1 MKLSQFLWK
10 NYKESSSGKEMYAF
24 FKNYNTLLMKNNEIN
39 FYQQLRLSIAYA
51 GALKIDFYDHI
62 KDISNVFFDFTHDE
76 KNNPVQTD
84 IQSIEDAES
93 FFLEIADMKFLE
105 EDGSL
110 TEEVF
115 SSDDVP
121 FLSEV
126 LYAIAPKYYF
136 PYYFTI
142 LYQDVVEIF
151 NTFGIFL
158 PAVPKKNDKHGRFF
172 HYFELCQSLY
182 QFRIDHN
189 LDEYDLPAFLYGFA
203 INIIKRYDISE
214 ELPKPRN
221 AYFVGAG
228 KKDGTVDASGDFNYL
243 DTASTHSIS
252 FWNGN
257 IETQIG
263 DIIVMYCLHPRS
275 YVHSIWRAV
284 TPGSVDP
291 FFHFYK
297 NLYIGKPIFVQNITL
312 AEIKNDSFLSEFS
325 LVKANMQGINGRN
338 IPKKYYDRLLQIL
351 EDKGQ
356 DISILPKLEDQ
367 LIEAKE
373 VKNERDVEI
382 MLLEPLLLSLG
393 YKQTDWVRQMKL
405 RMGRSD
411 KVYPDYVI
419 HPYTERNNESCYW
432 VWEAKYT
439 IHSHKQLQEDF
450 GQAKSYALRL
460 QSSGLGLVSKE
471 GVWLS
476 TPDYDI
482 KKIKFWSWKQLEEHE
497 NVNEI
502 FGIAGKKDKK

>member
-1 MKLSQFLWK
+1 MKFSQFLWK

-214 ELPKPRN
+214 E
-221 AYFVGAG
+221 
-228 KKDGTVDASGDFNYL
+228 
-243 DTASTHSIS
+243 
-252 FWNGN
+252 
-257 IETQIG
+257 
-263 DIIVMYCLHPRS
+263 
-275 YVHSIWRAV
+275 
-284 TPGSVDP
+284 
-291 FFHFYK
+291 
-297 NLYIGKPIFVQNITL
+297 
-312 AEIKNDSFLSEFS
+312 
-325 LVKANMQGINGRN
+325 
-338 IPKKYYDRLLQIL
+338 
-351 EDKGQ
+351 
-356 DISILPKLEDQ
+356 
-367 LIEAKE
+367 
-373 VKNERDVEI
+373 
-382 MLLEPLLLSLG
+382 
-393 YKQTDWVRQMKL
+393 
-405 RMGRSD
+405 
-411 KVYPDYVI
+411 
-419 HPYTERNNESCYW
+419 
-432 VWEAKYT
+432 
-439 IHSHKQLQEDF
+439 
-450 GQAKSYALRL
+450 
-460 QSSGLGLVSKE
+460 
-471 GVWLS
+471 
-476 TPDYDI
+476 
-482 KKIKFWSWKQLEEHE
+482 
-497 NVNEI
+497 
-502 FGIAGKKDKK
+502 